1 MVLVAQASPAG
12 LRPALCRLLA
22 ELGEVQVRLR
32 APELAALSPGS
43 VALLRVV
50 PEDILWL
57 NYNRPLVSER
67 RLKLVLWAEGD
78 VASAMRAQAP
88 DFFDWISHVLPCP
101 RLTPGFALAGVK
113 ALRPRSSARWD
124 GDGLVA
130 ALHSAGQES
139 MVVFEDA
146 SRHYRSLQ
154 RAARSAASGVC
165 WTAVDR
171 ARRLH
176 RARWAMA
183 EGRVDGPCLLLDA
196 AMATPGWVSLHA
208 RCQDWSE
215 AAAALAE
222 AGVPEP
228 ARVAALLGLE
238 PEAVRLRAE
247 LSRLGAAPPEAPS
260 LDPLADE
267 GARLAEHA
275 ASLPGQP
282 LTIPPS
288 LAQRAGL
295 PRPEAAPTTALE
307 RRVDALAEALRV
319 AEEAS
324 AEPWLKASR
333 EALDLGHPDAALT
346 WAQRAARLAD
356 TPERIALAEQ
366 ALGLARLAL
375 GDVSTLPD
383 PSEQISRPLALPD
396 LSLAE
401 RGRTQLHL
409 AFVALTR
416 GDLPRAEA
424 TFEEL
429 LLTLDDVE
437 AHKGLRGAAKGGLGR
452 IALAR
457 GALTKA
463 RALAEAALS
472 AAPEPRQAD
481 SAAAG
486 LLAELLL
493 HEGHAAQAVAAAD
506 AHLTAVS
513 AALGEEHPAALR
525 ALRLR
530 AEARLAAGDAA
541 LALLDAQ
548 RAVRL
553 GDEVQGVDHPD
564 LARARVTLG
573 QALALS
579 GRQDEAIRTI
589 EMAISSAE
597 RALPADHLELTRAR
611 EALAAALQ
619 REGTLLVPAAP
630 PPPPAAEPAAALE
643 RELTR
648 APVVLSDEAPET
660 RSSVFDE
667 EADDQAQTPSPR
679 PPARPTLSAPAAP
692 LPAGGGS
699 LPRSKSLGSSSSVN
713 VEAVNFTRKA
723 LTAQMRAAY
732 AQRDALAAQGAEVQE
747 AEQEIVSLRK
757 SLRRGPVLQVGELLG
772 QGRYEL
778 LERVGQGGF
787 AAVWRALDRETSKVI
802 ALKVLHPHWADQ
814 PSRRDRFIRGAQVMR
829 RLDHP
834 HLLRVLS
841 DAQEEDGFWFFAME
855 HLPGGDLSQA
865 LAAGRLGPARA
876 IEAVLEV
883 GEALAVAHKSG
894 VIHRDVKPANILF
907 DAAGRAYLS
916 DFDLVESLERSAT
929 LSLGGM
935 GTFLYAAPELL
946 DADPRPSPRADVY
959 SLAMVALTCYRGGQD
974 PPAPSLGVMRVL
986 NDTRAPLAVKELL
999 RRALSTDPSQRPA
1012 DAGAFVEALRDA
1024 LHDHHGQAGAEE
1036 LYLLPPPPQ
1045 PAPPAPPPSAAAP
1058 SLSAPRR
1065 WALVA
1070 STMLAALAGWGV
1082 GRVMT
1087 DPLQVV
1093 TPLPSIAVEAPAE
1106 GVAPPELDA
1115 ATTQGLT
1122 SARTFNAPS
1131 MALTA
1136 PILFAPVTPQGGALL
1151 MSVTEVTNTQWD
1163 ALRDDNPSLKP
1174 SSHLPV
1180 TGVSAQAAMEFAN
1193 ALSKAEGLTPAYVID
1208 EEGGVTLDPSAD
1220 GYRLPTLDEWEA
1232 ARAQSAPERL
1242 DPKGPTR
1249 AARGDTTPERL
1260 TGLGSNA
1267 AEWVW
1272 TDDGPALAG
1281 RSWLNPDGALRR
1293 PKTPPRDA
1301 GVRLVRP
1308 TPAAEAPKPRL
1319 VTGPEP

>member
-22 ELGEVQVRLR
+22 ELGEVKVRLR
-32 APELAALSPGS
+32 APELASLAPGD

-67 RLKLVLWAEGD
+67 RLKLVLWAEGE

-101 RLTPGFALAGVK
+101 RLTPGFAVAGVK
-113 ALRPRSSARWD
+113 ALSPRSSARWD
-124 GDGLVA
+124 GEGLVG
-130 ALHSAGQES
+130 ALQSAGQES
-139 MVVFEDA
+139 IVVFEDS

-154 RAARSAASGVC
+154 RAARGATSGVA

-171 ARRLH
+171 PRRLH

-196 AMATPGWVSLHA
+196 ALPTPGWVSLHA
-208 RCQDWSE
+208 RCQDWGE
-215 AAAALAE
+215 AAAALAA
-222 AGVPEP
+222 AGVAEP
-228 ARVAALLGLE
+228 AREAALLGLE
-238 PEAVRLRAE
+238 PEAIRLRVA
-247 LSRLGAAPPEAPS
+247 LSSVGAPPPPPPTRA
-260 LDPLADE
+260 PLADE

-275 ASLPGQP
+275 AAQAGVNVPA
-282 LTIPPS
+282 S

-295 PRPEAAPTTALE
+295 PLAEDAQTTTLD
-307 RRVDALAEALRV
+307 RRVTALAEALRV

-333 EALDLGHPDAALT
+333 EALDLGHPDAALS

-375 GDVSTLPD
+375 GDVSTQPD

-396 LSLAE
+396 LSAAE

-424 TFEEL
+424 TFQEL
-429 LLTLDDVE
+429 LLTLDDDAE
-437 AHKGLRGAAKGGLGR
+437 HRGLRGAAKGGLGR
-452 IALAR
+452 IALAQ
-457 GALTKA
+457 GALPLA
-463 RALAEAALS
+463 RTLAEEALAAS
-472 AAPEPRQAD
+472 PEPRRAD

-493 HEGHAAQAVAAAD
+493 TEGRAQDAFQAAD

-530 AEARLAAGDAA
+530 AETRHAAGDAA
-541 LALLDAQ
+541 GALTDAQ

-564 LARARVTLG
+564 LARARVALG
-573 QALALS
+573 QAFALS

-619 REGTLLVPAAP
+619 REGALLVAPAA
-630 PPPPAAEPAAALE
+630 PPAAEPSPALDLADE
-643 RELTR
+643 RSAES
-648 APVVLSDEAPET
+648 VSDEDEDDSTQSSRPLPIT
-660 RSSVFDE
+660 RG
-667 EADDQAQTPSPR
+667 
-679 PPARPTLSAPAAP
+679 TLSAAPPPA
-692 LPAGGGS
+692 PAGQRTLSKTES
-699 LPRSKSLGSSSSVN
+699 LSSSPSLD
-713 VEAVNFTRKA
+713 AVNRTRKA
-723 LTAQMRAAY
+723 LSAQMRAAY
-732 AQRDALAAQGAEVQE
+732 AQRDALVAQGAEVDQ
-747 AEQEIVSLRK
+747 AEQEIVTLRK
-757 SLRRGPVLQVGELLG
+757 SLRRGPVLQAGELLG
-772 QGRYEL
+772 EGRYEL
-778 LERVGQGGF
+778 LERIGQGGF
-787 AAVWRALDRETSKVI
+787 AAVWRALDRETNKIV

-814 PSRRDRFIRGAQVMR
+814 PSRRDRFVRGAQVMR
-829 RLDHP
+829 TLKHP

-865 LAAGRLGPARA
+865 LAAGRLGPSRA
-876 IEAVLEV
+876 IDAVLEV
-883 GEALAVAHKSG
+883 GEALAEAHKAG
-894 VIHRDVKPANILF
+894 IIHRDVKPANILF
-907 DAAGRAYLS
+907 DAAGGAYLS

-959 SLAMVALTCYRGGQD
+959 SLGMVALTCYRGGQD
-974 PPAPSLGVMRVL
+974 PPAPSVGILRVL
-986 NDTRAPLAVKELL
+986 DDTSAPAPVKALL
-999 RRALSTDPSQRPA
+999 RQVLSADPSQRPA
-1012 DAGAFVEALRDA
+1012 DAAAFVEDLRDA
-1024 LHDHHGQAGAEE
+1024 LHDHDTPSAAEE
-1036 LYLLPPPPQ
+1036 LFVLPPPR
-1045 PAPPAPPPSAAAP
+1045 PSAPAQASVGGRGSLP
-1058 SLSAPRR
+1058 SWRR
-1065 WALVA
+1065 LALVA
-1070 STMLAALAGWGV
+1070 STLLAALAGWGV

-1087 DPLQVV
+1087 DPLQLVSALPTEPSV
-1093 TPLPSIAVEAPAE
+1093 SPLGPSEAASDP
-1106 GVAPPELDA
+1106 VPSP
-1115 ATTQGLT
+1115 GLR
-1122 SARTFNAPS
+1122 SAQTYNAPS
-1131 MALTA
+1131 LALTA
-1136 PILFAPVTPQGGALL
+1136 PLLFTEIKAGETQLL

-1180 TGVSAQAAMEFAN
+1180 TGVSAQAAMEYAN
-1193 ALSKAEGLTPAYVID
+1193 ALSKAEGLTPAYIID
-1208 EEGGVTLDPSAD
+1208 EQGAVTLDPTSN

-1232 ARAQSAPERL
+1232 ARAQTLPERVETS
-1242 DPKGPTR
+1242 GPTR
-1249 AARGDTTPERL
+1249 AVRVESLPDQPVGM
-1260 TGLGSNA
+1260 GSNA

-1272 TDDGPALAG
+1272 TDEGPALAG
-1281 RSWLNPDGALRR
+1281 RSWINPKGELRR

-1301 GVRLVRP
+1301 GVRLVRSLP
-1308 TPAAEAPKPRL
+1308 SPAAPAPRQ
-1319 VTGPEP
+1319 VTGPTP

>member
-12 LRPALCRLLA
+12 LRPALCRLLT

-32 APELAALSPGS
+32 APELAALAPGS

-67 RLKLVLWAEGD
+67 RLKLVLWAEGE

-113 ALRPRSSARWD
+113 ALGPDATARWD
-124 GDGLVA
+124 GDGLVG
-130 ALHSAGQES
+130 ALRSAGQES

-154 RAARSAASGVC
+154 RAARAASAGVC

-183 EGRVDGPCLLLDA
+183 EGRVNGPSLLLDA
-196 AMATPGWVSLHA
+196 ALPTPGWVSLHA
-208 RCQDWSE
+208 RCQDWGE

-228 ARVAALLGLE
+228 AREAALLGLE
-238 PEAVRLRAE
+238 PEAITLRAAM
-247 LSRLGAAPPEAPS
+247 SRLAAPPPPPPS

-275 ASLPGQP
+275 ASLPGLP
-282 LTIPPS
+282 LTVPAS
-288 LAQRAGL
+288 LLKRAGL
-295 PRPEAAPTTALE
+295 PLAEIAPTTALE
-307 RRVDALAEALRV
+307 RRVRALADALRV

-375 GDVSTLPD
+375 GDVSTQPD

-396 LSLAE
+396 LSAAE
-401 RGRTQLHL
+401 RARTQLHV

-416 GDLPRAEA
+416 GDLERAGA
-424 TFEEL
+424 MFDEL
-429 LLTLDDVE
+429 LLTLDAVE
-437 AHKGLRGAAKGGLGR
+437 EHQGLRGAALVGSGR

-457 GALTKA
+457 GALPAA
-463 RALAEAALS
+463 RSFAEGALTTIAEA
-472 AAPEPRQAD
+472 RQAD

-486 LLAELLL
+486 LLAEVLLD
-493 HEGHAAQAVAAAD
+493 EGRAQDAFEAAD
-506 AHLTAVS
+506 AHLGAVS

-530 AEARLAAGDAA
+530 AEARLAAGDATG
-541 LALLDAQ
+541 ALLDAQ

-564 LARARVTLG
+564 LARARVALG
-573 QALALS
+573 RAFAMC
-579 GRQDEAIRTI
+579 GRQDDAIRTI

-597 RALPADHLELTRAR
+597 RALPADHLELSRAR

-619 REGTLLVPAAP
+619 REGTLLVPAPIVLAAP
-630 PPPPAAEPAAALE
+630 PTAEAAPRRALDMDDSLNSAEESRGAASS
-643 RELTR
+643 
-648 APVVLSDEAPET
+648 VSDE
-660 RSSVFDE
+660 E
-667 EADDQAQTPSPR
+667 EDDQTQSERSAQPSA
-679 PPARPTLSAPAAP
+679 ARLTLSAPAAP
-692 LPAGGGS
+692 PPPAGGAS
-699 LPRSKSLGSSSSVN
+699 PMSKSLGSSASLN
-713 VEAVNFTRKA
+713 VDAVSYTRKA

-732 AQRDALAAQGAEVQE
+732 AQRDALAAQGAEVVE

-757 SLRRGPVLQVGELLG
+757 SLRRGPVLQAGELLG

-778 LERVGQGGF
+778 LERIGQGGF
-787 AAVWRALDRETSKVI
+787 AAVWRALDRETNKVV

-814 PSRRDRFIRGAQVMR
+814 PSRRDRFVRGAQVMR
-829 RLDHP
+829 TLQHP

-855 HLPGGDLSQA
+855 HLPGGDLAQA
-865 LAAGRLGPARA
+865 LAAGRLGATRA

-883 GEALAVAHKSG
+883 GEALAVAHQAG
-894 VIHRDVKPANILF
+894 IIHRDVKPANILF
-907 DAAGRAYLS
+907 DASGRACLS
-916 DFDLVESLERSAT
+916 DFDLVESLNRSAT

-946 DADPRPSPRADVY
+946 DADPHPSPRADVY
-959 SLAMVALTCYRGGQD
+959 SLGLVALTCYRGGQD

-986 NDTRAPLAVKELL
+986 NDTSAPVAVKALL
-999 RRALSTDPSQRPA
+999 RRALSTDPDQRPA

-1024 LHDHHGQAGAEE
+1024 LHDHPDQGGAEE
-1036 LYLLPPPPQ
+1036 LYTLPQ
-1045 PAPPAPPPSAAAP
+1045 NSAPSA
-1058 SLSAPRR
+1058 SRESSARPNARVVTWR
-1065 WALVA
+1065 VALVA
-1070 STMLAALAGWGV
+1070 FTTLGVMTGWGI

-1087 DPLQVV
+1087 DPIQLVSDV
-1093 TPLPSIAVEAPAE
+1093 PTAPTE
-1106 GVAPPELDA
+1106 APPEGVVPEGPGVVKAPSL
-1115 ATTQGLT
+1115 TQ
-1122 SARTFNAPS
+1122 TFNAPS

-1136 PILFAPVTPQGGALL
+1136 PILFTPLNSGDETLL

-1193 ALSKAEGLTPAYVID
+1193 ALSKAEGLTPAYVLD
-1208 EEGGVTLDPSAD
+1208 EAGGVTLDPTSN
-1220 GYRLPTLDEWEA
+1220 GYRLPTLSEWED

-1242 DPKGPTR
+1242 DTKGPTR
-1249 AARGDTTPERL
+1249 AARADTPPEHL
-1260 TGLGSNA
+1260 VGLGSNA
-1267 AEWVW
+1267 SEWVW
-1272 TDDGPALAG
+1272 TDEGPALAG

-1293 PKTPPRDA
+1293 PKATPRDA

-1308 TPAAEAPKPRL
+1308 SPSAAPIKTPTPM
-1319 VTGPEP
+1319 GPEP